1 VSGIAPEHGTT
12 GESQDAPGGAGA
24 RARTG
29 PSRAN
34 GTLQLRTMHPLD
46 TSATALERQREAFRR
61 MTPEQRLA
69 VAAEMSDE
77 IPAIAES
84 GIRRRHPD
92 YSDDEIR
99 NELVVILLGRE
110 DADRG
115 RARRISAPR

>member
-1 VSGIAPEHGTT
+1 MEHLHR
-12 GESQDAPGGAGA
+12 GEHDPLLAHATVA
-24 RARTG
+24 E
-29 PSRAN
+29 
-34 GTLQLRTMHPLD
+34 MHLPD
-46 TSATALERQREAFRR
+46 TSTTALGRQRETFRR

-77 IPAIAES
+77 IRAVAES

-99 NELVVILLGRE
+99 AALVVILLGRE
-110 DADRG
+110 EASRG